1 VENSLNTVVD
11 ATKQASDKIIP
22 NLGVG
27 TATGYAVFTVLKNTA
42 GLPPVQ
48 RLTAVASTTILTA
61 AGTKIG
67 AELGSI
73 VSKNMDLNKIIKNSP
88 HSDPQPDRIPSP
100 DSFIANSP
108 SESDNITSPLQDLLI
123 YSLSLDMLISFLLI
137 STLIMI
143 FNSYI
148 LKFNLT
154 FINTIFNKYMPIKF
168 NNWYNKLNTGIE
180 STNNKFVLIMFTL
193 NSIALVVFI
202 IMKIFITS
210 ELLINIDSY
219 INVHN
224 YIHLK

>member
-1 VENSLNTVVD
+1 MDNYKLLSN
-11 ATKQASDKIIP
+11 IIIMF
-22 NLGVG
+22 
-27 TATGYAVFTVLKNTA
+27 Y
-42 GLPPVQ
+42 
-48 RLTAVASTTILTA
+48 
-61 AGTKIG
+61 
-67 AELGSI
+67 
-73 VSKNMDLNKIIKNSP
+73 DSP

-100 DSFIANSP
+100 DSFIANSH

-123 YSLSLDMLISFLLI
+123 YSLSLDMLILFLLI

-143 FNSYI
+143 FNRYI
-148 LKFNLT
+148 LNFNLT

-168 NNWYNKLNTGIE
+168 NNWYNKLNTSIE

-193 NSIALVVFI
+193 NSIALVLFI
-202 IMKIFITS
+202 IMKIFIIS